1 MATDLKIKAD
11 SNDIFLVPTMGGSAG
26 SQHDLYL
33 KTLIPIAL
41 RKAITHLEDPED
53 CHPKPGKEV
62 GYIWVETVGVE
73 G

>member
-1 MATDLKIKAD
+1 MIF
-11 SNDIFLVPTMGGSAG
+11 FLVPTMGGSAG